1 MLTSITSILWDVD
14 ISDFSILS
22 ELSSQRFRVSPV
34 RKVVDFERNH
44 SRYIWWRAAH
54 SIDS

>member
-44 SRYIWWRAAH
+44 S
-54 SIDS
+54 